1 MNYSIHDIVR
11 FTDSNDFLYNDQP
24 EITNYYML
32 LSDIIKHK
40 KLSHRVINISG
51 IYPIKRPRKIN
62 TMNFITINTN
72 RTYYAALKEV
82 ESVFGIFYLESH
94 ILPSITPISTN
105 FLQHPKEIY
114 PALYRRLKER
124 GAFLYGIE
132 K

>member
-11 FTDSNDFLYNDQP
+11 FMDSNDFLYNQQP

-32 LSDIIKHK
+32 LKDIIKYK

-51 IYPIKRPRKIN
+51 IYPIKRLKKIN

-82 ESVFGIFYLESH
+82 ESIFGIFYLESH
-94 ILPSITPISTN
+94 ILPRITPISTN
-105 FLQHPKEIY
+105 FLQNPKKNY
-114 PALYRRLKER
+114 PELYRKLIKR